1 MKTLKI
7 VLIVLMVLG
16 GLIYFAIWYSFRT
29 TSEDISHLK
38 PFSDIV
44 GKELITVQ
52 PCRIAANYEPW
63 VKENDYVIAI
73 DYFYISGKATQL
85 QELPLGSI
93 LKIKKAKRFT
103 AGFSL
108 SKSTYVLGIAYLPS
122 LQKEVEFEFAWGT
135 ERFNQRRDLSGEY
148 FVYHLAP
155 WQEKPLEVMY
165 NYQDNLE
172 VPIEKNLN
180 QSNVLGE

>member
-1 MKTLKI
+1 MKTFKI
-7 VLIVLMVLG
+7 VLIVLVVLG

-44 GKELITVQ
+44 GKELKTVQ

-73 DYFYISGKATQL
+73 DYFKISGKATQL

-93 LKIKKAKRFT
+93 LKIEEAKRYTNGIT
-103 AGFSL
+103 AF
-108 SKSTYVLGIAYLPS
+108 KSTYVLGSVYLPS

-155 WQEKPLEVMY
+155 WQEKPLDVMY
-165 NYQDNLE
+165 NYQEGLE
-172 VPIEKNLN
+172 APLENSNN
-180 QSNVLGE
+180 QSKVLDK